1 MLDPNLITDDER
13 QLLMNALPAVKRENP
28 KAEEIIRR
36 LIAAIEELSAERSY
50 ASITEV
56 AAAFG
61 VTTQTIRNWADRG
74 WLPSQRTPG
83 GTRRIPR
90 SVLASA
96 EALARP
102 RPSTPEMTPEEI
114 QAVIEA
120 PRRRK

>member
-13 QLLMNALPAVKRENP
+13 QLLMNALPAVKRESP
-28 KAEEIIRR
+28 TAEEIIRR
-36 LIAAIEELSAERSY
+36 LIAAVGELSTERPH

-90 SVLASA
+90 SVLVSA